1 MVNGF
6 LEKSYDK
13 FSVIDKD
20 KNSRNYVTYMIDR
33 VSQMF
38 RVDGLP
44 ETMPERYV
52 KNYLLCGGFCV
63 VTDVDGKLYGFNG
76 GLGGEPDPYYFPTIA
91 TIANPAL
98 GFSKSLKI
106 GEECVVVRN
115 DTNLQGILPICQKYS
130 TMLVESDISLY
141 RAGINTRAMSM
152 ISAGDDRS
160 RKSAEKFLNDLEA
173 GELGVCGDNTLLESI
188 KVHPVAG
195 NYSSGYITQLLELRN
210 YWVSCFW
217 QELGINSNHNMKRE
231 SINSSETSSNELTL
245 LPLVDDMFKNWENG
259 FDEVN
264 RKYGTNITVSKSSAW
279 AIEEEKV
286 EEVVQDGGNEVTE

>member
-44 ETMPERYV
+44 ETMPERFI

-63 VTDVDGKLYGFNG
+63 VTDVNGSLYGFHG

-91 TIANPAL
+91 TIANPSL
-98 GFSKSLKI
+98 NFSKSLKI
-106 GEECVVVRN
+106 GDECVVVRN
-115 DTNLQGILPICQKYS
+115 DTNLNGILPICTKYS

-245 LPLVDDMFKNWENG
+245 LPLVDDMLQNWENG
-259 FDEVN
+259 FSEVN

-286 EEVVQDGGNEVTE
+286 EEVIQDGNEVPE